1 MSVSEKFQK
10 SQRRWDSFIPLLGG
24 AKDGGKTPW
33 DPHAR
38 LLCAPPAPLASGAL
52 GSPSRLG
59 RTGQV
64 RPATQGHQAGWAPE
78 DAKGEMDIV
87 PGCFHSSGFFSRLQF
102 IRYH

>member
-33 DPHAR
+33 DPQAR
-38 LLCAPPAPLASGAL
+38 LLCAPPAPLASAAL

-64 RPATQGHQAGWAPE
+64 RPATQGHQAGWCPCGRR
-78 DAKGEMDIV
+78 KGRDGHRTWV
-87 PGCFHSSGFFSRLQF
+87 FSFFWIFL
-102 IRYH
+102 